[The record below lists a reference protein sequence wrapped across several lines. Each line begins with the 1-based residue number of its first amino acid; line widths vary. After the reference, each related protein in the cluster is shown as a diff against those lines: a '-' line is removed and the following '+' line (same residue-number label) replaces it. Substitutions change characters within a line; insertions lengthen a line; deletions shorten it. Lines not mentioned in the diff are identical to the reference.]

1 MSKKIYLTILAMVIV
16 VVVTLP
22 IVFIPI
28 SSSSRGVIRS
38 VQENTQLTAVV
49 SGRVIQTKLEK
60 NNQILKKG
68 DTLLLVTAE
77 QLDTQKNL
85 QANQS
90 VDYQAQLSDL
100 QKVSNGNFTGLQ
112 TGQYMRE
119 VSAMQE
125 KISQVQSQ
133 LALAKKD
140 YDRALLLYNQGVIP
154 RADYDKNFYNY
165 QNLKTQI
172 STIKE
177 QQLAQWQAQKR
188 DTERQIRS
196 LGSEITRINQEQKNY
211 IITAPISGR
220 LVNFTGV
227 QKGNYIIQGQPIGEI
242 SPEENQVAECMV
254 SPKDIGFIK
263 KSQKVKFQ
271 IDAYNYNQWG
281 LLEGKVMDIDQNI
294 TVNQQT
300 GDAYFKVR
308 CVMDKNYLQLKNGY
322 KGQVGKGMTLTA
334 RFYLLDRTLWQLL
347 FDRVDDWFNPNLK

>member
-1 MSKKIYLTILAMVIV
+1 MSKTIYLTILVMVIAIL
-16 VVVTLP
+16 VTLP

-49 SGRVIQTKLEK
+49 SGRVIETKLEK
-60 NNQILKKG
+60 NNQNIHKG
-68 DTLLLVTAE
+68 ETLLTITAE

-85 QANQS
+85 QTNQS
-90 VDYQAQLSDL
+90 ADYQAQLSDL

-112 TGQYMRE
+112 TGQYIRE

-125 KISQVQSQ
+125 KIAQVQSQ
-133 LALAKKD
+133 LSLAKKD
-140 YDRALLLYNQGVIP
+140 YDRASLLYNQGVIP
-154 RADYDKNFYNY
+154 KADYDKVFYNY

-188 DTERQIRS
+188 DTERQLRS
-196 LGSEITRINQEQKNY
+196 LGSEITRISQEQKNY
-211 IITAPISGR
+211 IVTAPISGR
-220 LVNFTGV
+220 LVNFSGI
-227 QKGNYIIQGQPIGEI
+227 QKGNFIVQGQPVGEI
-242 SPEENQVAECMV
+242 SPEENMVAECMV

-322 KGQVGKGMTLTA
+322 RGQVGKGMTLTA